1 MTMAT
6 PDTEYGRLLKS
17 IQPKRIHSKQ
27 EHSRFLGQIEALM
40 LKGEDNLTSAEQTL
54 LELLV
59 ELVHHYEQAKFPL
72 KKAAP
77 AEMLKYLME
86 ENHLK
91 AADLPLPASRISEIL
106 AGKRAISKTQARAL
120 AERFGVSPALFI

>member
-1 MTMAT
+1 MTMAA
-6 PDTEYGRLLKS
+6 PNFEYGRLLKA

-27 EHSRFLGQIEALM
+27 EHTRFLGQIEALM
-40 LKGEDNLTSAEQTL
+40 LKGEDSLTSAEQTL

-59 ELVHHYEQAKFPL
+59 ELVHVYEQVKLPA
-72 KKAAP
+72 KKAGP

-86 ENHLK
+86 ENRLK
-91 AADLPLPASRISEIL
+91 PADLPLPASRVSEIL
-106 AGKRAISKTQARAL
+106 TGKRTISKAQARAL

>member
-1 MTMAT
+1 MTMAI
-6 PDTEYGRLLKS
+6 PNAEYGRLLRA

-27 EHSRFLGQIEALM
+27 EHARLLGQVEALM
-40 LKGEDNLTSAEQTL
+40 LKGEDSLTSAEQTL

-59 ELVHHYEQAKFPL
+59 ELVHDYEQAKLPA
-72 KKAAP
+72 KKAGP

-91 AADLPLPASRISEIL
+91 PADLPLPGSRVSEIL
-106 AGKRAISKTQARAL
+106 TGKRAISKTQAHAL
-120 AERFGVSPALFI
+120 AARFGVSPALFI